1 MATLSTRK
9 ARQFETQDKIPILIK
24 YFLKIKHYQV
34 LPGILIKHR
43 KLYWLLVFI
52 IEAFCTLILIYFGD
66 MANSKIPTFFYDH
79 IKMCKSLLL

>member
-1 MATLSTRK
+1 MCLFPLSTIQNQIQWQPLSTQK

-34 LPGILIKHR
+34 LPGMLIKHR

-52 IEAFCTLILIYFGD
+52 IEAFCTLMIFKKIHTE
-66 MANSKIPTFFYDH
+66 SK
-79 IKMCKSLLL
+79 